1 VWITRAPGMAPSEKT
16 QTYERGTYYFF
27 DVNSW
32 RYPLHINTVP
42 PVVHK
47 AQDVMILIGE
57 NPFRGL
63 LEGVGPEN
71 RDLFGP

>member
-32 RYPLHINTVP
+32 RYPFFVLDFSYLYISFVGLSGP
-42 PVVHK
+42 
-47 AQDVMILIGE
+47 LS
-57 NPFRGL
+57 PFSA
-63 LEGVGPEN
+63 E
-71 RDLFGP
+71 D